1 METMMTPE
9 QVAEFFQV
17 PTSWIYKHTKKHA
30 EDKLPH
36 HKLGKYVR
44 FIKEEVEAFVERHRR
59 V

>member
-1 METMMTPE
+1 MDVLMTAE

-17 PTSWIYKHTKKHA
+17 PTSWVYKHTKKHA

-36 HKLGKYVR
+36 RKLGKYVR
-44 FIKEEVEAFVERHRR
+44 FVKKEVEDFIERHRR